1 MSTALVEV
9 GGQAPPV
16 RQRERMAGMARA
28 GLRVL
33 VSVVPSLVG
42 SGFWGALKGFFL
54 FGSFGLVMAGV
65 FVLVPRLSGAAPT
78 PVWLEVLSFV
88 LTPLA
93 LALSGGYVLMV
104 HAVSARLA
112 REVQERGLMGY
123 AYAVI
128 KPATLQAARRLRG
141 AGATSREELTR
152 AIEQSVAE
160 RLKEEQEEE
169 PDAPPSRTERLE
181 RFLMEQSRRV
191 LGLIALRAVVTSPD
205 VPSAVREL
213 ETLAIDRLE
222 GALVETL
229 EDMFFIQKVLALGA
243 GVLVAAVPTF
253 ILLALSR

>member
-9 GGQAPPV
+9 KDEATPV

-28 GLRVL
+28 GLRML

-78 PVWLEVLSFV
+78 PLWLEVLSFV

-104 HAVSARLA
+104 HGVSARLA
-112 REVQERGLMGY
+112 REVQERGLMRY

-128 KPATLQAARRLRG
+128 KPATLQAAQRLRG
-141 AGATSREELTR
+141 TGTLNRKELTR

-160 RLKEEQEEE
+160 RLKEVPGEH
-169 PDAPPSRTERLE
+169 AGPPSRTEQVE

-229 EDMFFIQKVLALGA
+229 EDMFFVQQLLALGA